1 MTTVHRTAAPNTV
14 GATEH
19 PIHLHRRSETRTVP
33 GVPQDAP
40 LVTASGVRCS
50 NCAMRNIC
58 MPEGLDADAYAKL
71 DAVICTSRRV
81 HRGEALY
88 RAGDAFH
95 NLYAVRLGSFKTVVA
110 HPDGREQVTRFDL
123 AGEALGLD
131 GVYTDEHTCDAIALE
146 DSVVCIIPFHLLELL
161 CREVRLLQ
169 RHVHKMMSGEIVR
182 ESGQMML
189 LGNMRADERVA
200 AFLLNISQRM
210 KQRGYSASEFQLRMS
225 REELGSYLGM
235 KLETVSRTLSRFQR
249 EALISAA
256 GRRVR
261 LLDIAGLKA
270 I

>member
-1 MTTVHRTAAPNTV
+1 MTTAHRFAAPESIGT
-14 GATEH
+14 TEH
-19 PIHLHRRSETRTVP
+19 PIRIHRRSETRPAQADPSDST
-33 GVPQDAP
+33 
-40 LVTASGVRCS
+40 LVTTSRVRCS

-58 MPEGLDADAYAKL
+58 MPEGLDANAYAKL

-81 HRGEALY
+81 RRGEALY
-88 RAGDAFH
+88 RSGEAFH

-200 AFLLNISQRM
+200 AFLLNISHRM

-235 KLETVSRTLSRFQR
+235 KLETVSRTLSRFKR
-249 EALISAA
+249 DALIAA
-256 GRRVR
+256 TGRRVR
-261 LLDIAGLKA
+261 LLDIPRLEA